1 MKKAA
6 LYARVSGDLQAKEET
21 IESQVLA
28 LKKQIAAAGHVL
40 VKEYIDNGFSG
51 PRFDRPALNE
61 MRKDVKKDVFDVI
74 YFLDADRIAR
84 EVTIQNIIIIKL
96 MSQRSRMALE
106 ELTKYSHDSLI
117 SVSLTSGCRRAF

>member
-1 MKKAA
+1 
-6 LYARVSGDLQAKEET
+6 
-21 IESQVLA
+21 
-28 LKKQIAAAGHVL
+28 
-40 VKEYIDNGFSG
+40 
-51 PRFDRPALNE
+51 
-61 MRKDVKKDVFDVI
+61 VI